1 VWGPE
6 AQSEF
11 WARLDDLA
19 YDIAGLLELLEG
31 ETPPSPSPVD
41 DSHPPKPTAYLADV
55 ASDVVDEHDAL
66 KRDLLR
72 HGYTVLPDPAL
83 DQDADLLERPI
94 EELKTLLYARLKAD
108 EAKMQAS
115 PGQTGS
121 ERGLVGFYSRPAKAP
136 NPPHR
141 GPPSRSLE
149 QSIAI
154 EPAHGVVRGT

>member
-1 VWGPE
+1 VWAPE

-83 DQDADLLERPI
+83 DQDADLLERCRLHPGK
-94 EELKTLLYARLKAD
+94 LAVSVDWSDFTLGRQKPRTRLTAVLRLGRW
-108 EAKMQAS
+108 S
-115 PGQTGS
+115 
-121 ERGLVGFYSRPAKAP
+121 SRL
-136 NPPHR
+136 
-141 GPPSRSLE
+141 PSSRRM
-149 QSIAI
+149 AW
-154 EPAHGVVRGT
+154 